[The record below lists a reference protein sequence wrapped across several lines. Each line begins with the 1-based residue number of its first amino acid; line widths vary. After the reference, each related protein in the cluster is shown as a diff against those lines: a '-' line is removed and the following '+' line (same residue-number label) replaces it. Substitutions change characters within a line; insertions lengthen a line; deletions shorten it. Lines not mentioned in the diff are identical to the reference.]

1 MVFTKLQKAG
11 LLVLLALLYLLV
23 GLSVP
28 LLHTPTLTEQTKEQ
42 ISVEQFYGD
51 ADSVDRAML
60 LESNQSAWTERIRL
74 LNQADEQIILTTFDM
89 RDCNS
94 TRDLLAV
101 LLQKANEGVEVK
113 ILVDGLNGW
122 YHLEQSPIFRAVATH
137 EHVQIKLYNPI
148 DLLRP
153 WINQYRLHDKYII
166 VDDLGYILGGRNTHD
181 YFIGQYDT
189 DSRSLD
195 REVLVYN
202 TQHQA
207 ERSGESS
214 LFQLQQYFDDIW
226 NDDSCQF
233 YGAQSNPSVSQ
244 QKLLRD
250 LQEHYMRLL
259 QQHSQLFQDLDF
271 IGRTVPV
278 RQIQLLY
285 NDPGLTA
292 KEPVLFYQLCQL
304 MGQAQQQ
311 VTFFS
316 PYAVCNGAM
325 LQQLQQV
332 AQQVED
338 CRLVVNSVENGDNFI
353 ASSDYLRHKEEI
365 LQSGFAVYEYDG
377 GNSMHG
383 KSLTID
389 DRFSVIG
396 SFTMDLRSTYL
407 STETMLVIDSPALTA
422 QLNQNFQALERQ
434 SRQLVG
440 EDSYIIPAELE
451 IAPVS
456 RGKRIAWWIVGLL
469 LQPFRLTI

>member
-1 MVFTKLQKAG
+1 MFFTRLQKAG
-11 LLVLLALLYLLV
+11 ILVLLALLYLLV
-23 GLSVP
+23 GLSIP
-28 LLHTPTLTEQTKEQ
+28 LFHTPILTEQSKAQ
-42 ISVEQFYGD
+42 LHVEQFYGE

-89 RDCNS
+89 RDCSS
-94 TRDLLAV
+94 TRDLLAI
-101 LLQKANEGVEVK
+101 LLQKADEGVEVK

-122 YHLEQSPIFRAVATH
+122 YHLEQSPIFRALAAH
-137 EHVQIKLYNPI
+137 AYVQIKLYNPI
-148 DLLRP
+148 NILRP
-153 WINQYRLHDKYII
+153 WLNQYRLHDKYVI

-181 YFIGQYDT
+181 YFIGAYDT

-214 LFQLQQYFDDIW
+214 LFQLQRYFERIW

-233 YGAQSNPSVSQ
+233 YGEQSTPSANQ
-244 QKLLRD
+244 QRLLHD
-250 LQEHYMRLL
+250 LQEHYIRLL
-259 QQHSQLFQDLDF
+259 QQIRLFQDFDF

-278 RQIQLLY
+278 RKIQLLY

-304 MGQAQQQ
+304 MGRAQRQ

-316 PYAVCNGAM
+316 PYAVCNDAM
-325 LQQLQQV
+325 LQQLRQV

-338 CRLVVNSVENGDNFI
+338 CRLVINSVENGDNFI
-353 ASSDYLRHKEEI
+353 ASTDYLRHKEEI

-389 DRFSVIG
+389 NRFSVIG
-396 SFTMDLRSTYL
+396 SFNLDLRSTYL

-434 SRQLVG
+434 SRQLIG
-440 EDSYIIPAELE
+440 ADSYIIPAELE

-456 RGKRIAWWIVGLL
+456 RSKRIAWWLVGLL

>member
-11 LLVLLALLYLLV
+11 ILVLLALLYLLV

-233 YGAQSNPSVSQ
+233 
-244 QKLLRD
+244 
-250 LQEHYMRLL
+250 
-259 QQHSQLFQDLDF
+259 
-271 IGRTVPV
+271 
-278 RQIQLLY
+278 
-285 NDPGLTA
+285 
-292 KEPVLFYQLCQL
+292 
-304 MGQAQQQ
+304 
-311 VTFFS
+311 
-316 PYAVCNGAM
+316 
-325 LQQLQQV
+325 
-332 AQQVED
+332 
-338 CRLVVNSVENGDNFI
+338 
-353 ASSDYLRHKEEI
+353 
-365 LQSGFAVYEYDG
+365 
-377 GNSMHG
+377 
-383 KSLTID
+383 
-389 DRFSVIG
+389 
-396 SFTMDLRSTYL
+396 
-407 STETMLVIDSPALTA
+407 
-422 QLNQNFQALERQ
+422 
-434 SRQLVG
+434 
-440 EDSYIIPAELE
+440 
-451 IAPVS
+451 
-456 RGKRIAWWIVGLL
+456 
-469 LQPFRLTI
+469 